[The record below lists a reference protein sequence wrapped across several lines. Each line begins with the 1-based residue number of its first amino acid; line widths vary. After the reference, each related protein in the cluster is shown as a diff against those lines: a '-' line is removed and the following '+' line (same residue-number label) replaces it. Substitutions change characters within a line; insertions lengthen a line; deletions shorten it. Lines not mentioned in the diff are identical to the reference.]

1 MPRSRLARL
10 LAVLALL
17 AVPPV
22 TCAVAPALH
31 SLMARTERL
40 EALVASLPAVV
51 VDANGYTLGPVLG
64 LDYFTYQLEFVSTQM
79 HGTAIQLHLDGL
91 PPVMAEVWRDRLFVP
106 HNNHLQLFFES
117 EDCSGQAWVREHR
130 PTSLWPVVSNE
141 WHSSTQGD
149 FLYMADLEQPSEVVD
164 VRSYFRVGRRL
175 PWPFGRFEYDERF
188 AEYYETP
195 CTLISSVSGQDV
207 WTVRAWPMVLV
218 GNLLDYFEPPYRLV
232 TGEEL
237 LEP

>member
-64 LDYFTYQLEFVSTQM
+64 LDHYSERYTFASAQVRATTVQM
-79 HGTAIQLHLDGL
+79 ALDGL
-91 PPVMAEVWRDRLFVP
+91 PPFLAEVRRDAYWVP
-106 HNNHLQLFFES
+106 LNNGLQLNFES
-117 EDCSGQAWVREHR
+117 EDCTGEAWVIDWGYS
-130 PTSLWPVVSNE
+130 SLWPPAFLASSY
-141 WHSSTQGD
+141 HSETRT
-149 FLYMADLEQPSEVVD
+149 LYMADLEQSSQRVD
-164 VRSYFRVGRRL
+164 VRSYYRVSRFL
-175 PWPFGRFEYDERF
+175 PSNQLDYDERD
-188 AEYYETP
+188 EWYYDQP
-195 CTLISSVSGQDV
+195 CTLVSSRPPYHDV
-207 WTVRAWPMVLV
+207 WNTRAWPMLPVADLR
-218 GNLLDYFEPPYRLV
+218 DYFEPPYRLV
-232 TGEEL
+232 AGEEFL
-237 LEP
+237 DQ